1 MDEPMTASSRSAVEL
16 LKEALAYVDTW
27 LDYRVWKLRAPGAQ
41 VAVWFDGALQFSRAY
56 GVANLDTGEPLTTA
70 HLFRVASHSKTFTA
84 TAVMQLVE
92 AGKLRLDDTAGSW
105 LPALAEAGSPLAG
118 ATVRHLIAHSAG
130 VRRDGVDATFWAL
143 NRPYPVEDELLEM
156 VLREGAVRQPDA
168 TFKYTNIGYSLL
180 GLIVGK
186 AAGSSYAE
194 CVQAAI
200 IEKLGL
206 RNTGPELDPARAAE
220 YAGGH
225 SSLSSATE
233 RRVIPH
239 VDTRSMAAATGFYST
254 AEDMVRFASA
264 HFFGDDR
271 LLGDRAKN
279 EMQRPVWTGLSP
291 AAPQDGY
298 GYGTIVR
305 HYDGHRM
312 VGHSG
317 GYPGHITRTMWDPN
331 EGLAISVL
339 TNAVDGPAEELA
351 AGILKL
357 FDKARAVA
365 SKVPLRSGL
374 VNSAALAPPAAPGR
388 EIDPGSFTG
397 RFAGLW
403 SVIDVFVLG
412 GKLYSSSPVAP
423 SPVDEPTELAI
434 VDENTLQISG
444 GSPYGSVGEHYRYER
459 DASGKIVS
467 LFTGG
472 MQTWPIEDY
481 RARERA
487 PEA

>member
-1 MDEPMTASSRSAVEL
+1 VSDAARSAVDL
-16 LKEALAYVDTW
+16 LREALAYVDAW
-27 LDYRVWKLRAPGAQ
+27 LDYRLWKLRTPGAQ
-41 VAVWFDGALQFSRAY
+41 VAVWFGGALQFSKSY

-105 LPALAEAGSPLAG
+105 LPALAEAGSPLAD
-118 ATVRHLIAHSAG
+118 ATVRHLLAHSAG

-143 NRPYPVEDELLEM
+143 NRPFPDDAALMELA
-156 VLREGAVRQPDA
+156 LREGAVRQPDA

-186 AAGSSYAE
+186 AAGSTYAE
-194 CVQAAI
+194 YVQAAI
-200 IEKLGL
+200 IGKLGL
-206 RNTGPELDPARAAE
+206 RDTGPEFDEARRSE

-225 SSLSSATE
+225 SGLGSWTE

-239 VDTRSMAAATGFYST
+239 VDTRAMAAATGFYST

-264 HFFGDDR
+264 HFFGDAR
-271 LLGDRAKN
+271 LLGDRAKS

-291 AAPQDGY
+291 DAPQDGY
-298 GYGTIVR
+298 GYGTTVR

-317 GYPGHITRTMWDPN
+317 GYPGHITRTMWDPH
-331 EGLAISVL
+331 EGLAIAVL
-339 TNAVDGPAEELA
+339 TNAIDGPAEELA

-357 FDKARAVA
+357 LDRARAVEPRVQL
-365 SKVPLRSGL
+365 SSGL
-374 VNSAALAPPAAPGR
+374 ASSAALLPPAPSDGAVDLGR
-388 EIDPGSFTG
+388 FTG

-403 SVIDVFVLG
+403 GVTDVFILG
-412 GKLYSSSPVAP
+412 GKLFASSPVAP
-423 SPVDEPTELAI
+423 SPLAEPIELAVI
-434 VDENTLQISG
+434 DEDTLRIMG
-444 GSPYGSVGEHYRYER
+444 GSPYGSVGELFRYER
-459 DASGKIVS
+459 DASGKVVS

-472 MQTWPIEDY
+472 MQTWPIEAY
-481 RARERA
+481 RARGRVF
-487 PEA
+487 

>member
-1 MDEPMTASSRSAVEL
+1 VSGSARSAVDL
-16 LKEALAYVDTW
+16 LREALTYVDSW
-27 LDYRVWKLRAPGAQ
+27 LDYRVWKLRTPGAQ
-41 VAVWFDGALQFSRAY
+41 VAVWFDGALQFSKAY
-56 GVANLDTGEPLTTA
+56 GVSNSDTREPLTTA
-70 HLFRVASHSKTFTA
+70 HLFRIASHSKTFTA

-92 AGKLRLDDTAGSW
+92 AGKLRLDDTAGAW
-105 LPALAEAGSPLAG
+105 LSALAEAGSPLADV
-118 ATVRHLIAHSAG
+118 TVRHLVSHSAG

-143 NRPYPVEDELLEM
+143 NRPFPDESALLDLA
-156 VLREGAVRQPDA
+156 LREGAVRHPDA
-168 TFKYTNIGYSLL
+168 TFKYTNIGFGLL

-186 AAGSSYAE
+186 AAGSTYAE
-194 CVQAAI
+194 YVQTAI

-206 RNTGPELDPARAAE
+206 RDTGPELDEARQSE

-225 SSLSSATE
+225 SGLGSWDE
-233 RRVIPH
+233 RQVIPH
-239 VDTRSMAAATGFYST
+239 VDTVALAAATGFYST
-254 AEDMVRFASA
+254 AEEMVRFASA
-264 HFFGDDR
+264 HFFGDTR
-271 LLGDRAKN
+271 LLSDRSKN

-291 AAPQDGY
+291 DAPQDGY

-317 GYPGHITRTMWDPN
+317 GYPGHITRTMWDPH

-357 FDKARAVA
+357 LDKARAME
-365 SKVPLRSGL
+365 SKVPLSSGL
-374 VNSAALAPPAAPGR
+374 VNSAALLPPASPDE
-388 EIDPGSFTG
+388 EIALGSFIG

-403 SVIDVFVLG
+403 GVTDVFILG
-412 GKLYSSSPVAP
+412 GKLFASNPVAP
-423 SPVDEPTELAI
+423 SPVAEPIELAVI
-434 VDENTLQISG
+434 DADTLRIMG
-444 GSPYGSVGEHYRYER
+444 GSPYGSVGELYRYER
-459 DASGKIVS
+459 DASGKVVS

-481 RARERA
+481 RARDRVF
-487 PEA
+487 